1 MKKMKRKLKNYNW
14 ELIIIIVAYL
24 MSILLVVKLEIG
36 AIVLRVMFI
45 LIVIGVI
52 VTTIEQAK
60 YKFKNK

>member
-36 AIVLRVMFI
+36 AIVLKVMFI